1 MTEISEDLG
10 VLMALGKRL
19 TEQRLPK
26 ALVLKEKVDQGGR
39 LDEYDIAFLE
49 EVFADAQRIT
59 PIIER
64 NPEFQDIAAR
74 VITLY
79 KEITDQALKNEES
92 Q

>member
-1 MTEISEDLG
+1 
-10 VLMALGKRL
+10 MALGKRL